1 VNKRVLTIF
10 VVVGLALAALPL
22 LKLPAF
28 YESFLYLVFHWVVL
42 ATSWNILSGYSGY
55 FSFGHGAFFGLGM
68 YTTAVLAGKFNWPFL
83 YTLPMAALV
92 PALFGVGLGA
102 VVFRLRRLRG
112 ELFGLLTLAVTF
124 VIATII
130 LNTPIDGGPGVYLS
144 AVPIPA
150 IGPSPS
156 ATFYLLALA
165 MVMLVLWV
173 AYYIYN
179 ARLGS
184 GLFAIHD
191 DEDVAEVQGV
201 PTYRFK
207 LQALAI
213 SCAFAGVAGGVHALF
228 VSYVTAGEVFNIV
241 VPLYV
246 VLMSVLGGS
255 RHWLGPAVGATAITA
270 LSYAFTAGDSAV
282 VGRAA
287 IGLILIVVILFMP
300 DGILGQLIKRFKSR
314 RALPPLPTPV
324 APAVISTQGSTGDVL
339 LTIDHVSKSFSGV
352 KALQNVSLEA
362 RRGEI
367 LGLVG
372 PNGSGKST
380 MVNVI
385 SGLYKPEAGRILF
398 QGEDLVPLPSYRA
411 AHAGIARTYQ
421 IPRPFA
427 SLSVLENT
435 TLAGMFGGTQLS
447 RADAAAQ
454 AMYWLEFV
462 GLADRARA
470 LPTELNLHQ
479 RKFLE
484 LSRALA
490 SSPRLVLLDE
500 VLAGLTPSEINNA
513 VTLVREIRRRGSTI
527 IFIEHNMRAVLELCD
542 RLIVL
547 NHGQVIASG
556 MPREVMNDPAVVS
569 AYLGTPHG

>member
-1 VNKRVLTIF
+1 MNKRVLTIF

-324 APAVISTQGSTGDVL
+324 APAVISTQGSTGEVL
-339 LTIDHVSKSFSGV
+339 LTIDKVSKSFSGV

-513 VTLVREIRRRGSTI
+513 VTLVREIRQRGSTI

>member
-1 VNKRVLTIF
+1 MNKRVLAMF
-10 VVVGLALAALPL
+10 VVVGAALAALPL

-28 YESFLYLVFHWVVL
+28 YESFLYLIFHWVVL

-68 YTTAVLAGKFNWPFL
+68 YTTAVLASKFDWPFL

-165 MVMLVLWV
+165 LVLLVLWA

-213 SCAFAGVAGGVHALF
+213 SCAFAGVAGGIHALF

-241 VPLYV
+241 VPLNV

-270 LSYAFTAGDSAV
+270 LLYAFTAGDYAV
-282 VGRAA
+282 VGRAT

-300 DGILGQLIKRFKSR
+300 DGILGQLIKRFKSQ
-314 RALPPLPTPV
+314 RALPPLPQPV
-324 APAVISTQGSTGDVL
+324 APAVITARGDAGDVL
-339 LTIDHVSKSFSGV
+339 LTIDQVSKSFSGV

-421 IPRPFA
+421 IPRPFVN
-427 SLSVLENT
+427 LTVLENT

-447 RADAAAQ
+447 RAEAAAQ

-462 GLADRARA
+462 GLADRARS

-490 SSPRLVLLDE
+490 SAPRLVLLDE

-513 VTLVREIRRRGSTI
+513 VALVREIRQRGSTI

>member
-1 VNKRVLTIF
+1 MNKRVLTIF

-324 APAVISTQGSTGDVL
+324 APAVISTQGSAGEIL
-339 LTIDHVSKSFSGV
+339 LTIDKVSKSFSGV
-352 KALQNVSLEA
+352 KALQNVSMEA

-513 VTLVREIRRRGSTI
+513 VTLVREIRQRGSTI

>member
-1 VNKRVLTIF
+1 
-10 VVVGLALAALPL
+10 
-22 LKLPAF
+22 
-28 YESFLYLVFHWVVL
+28 
-42 ATSWNILSGYSGY
+42 
-55 FSFGHGAFFGLGM
+55 M
-68 YTTAVLAGKFNWPFL
+68 
-83 YTLPMAALV
+83 
-92 PALFGVGLGA
+92 
-102 VVFRLRRLRG
+102 
-112 ELFGLLTLAVTF
+112 
-124 VIATII
+124 
-130 LNTPIDGGPGVYLS
+130 
-144 AVPIPA
+144 
-150 IGPSPS
+150 
-156 ATFYLLALA
+156 
-165 MVMLVLWV
+165 
-173 AYYIYN
+173 
-179 ARLGS
+179 
-184 GLFAIHD
+184 
-191 DEDVAEVQGV
+191 
-201 PTYRFK
+201 
-207 LQALAI
+207 
-213 SCAFAGVAGGVHALF
+213 
-228 VSYVTAGEVFNIV
+228 
-241 VPLYV
+241 
-246 VLMSVLGGS
+246 
-255 RHWLGPAVGATAITA
+255 
-270 LSYAFTAGDSAV
+270 
-282 VGRAA
+282 
-287 IGLILIVVILFMP
+287 
-300 DGILGQLIKRFKSR
+300 
-314 RALPPLPTPV
+314 
-324 APAVISTQGSTGDVL
+324 
-339 LTIDHVSKSFSGV
+339 TIDNVSKSFSGV
-352 KALQNVSLEA
+352 KALQNVSMEA

-411 AHAGIARTYQ
+411 AHSGIARTYQ

-513 VTLVREIRRRGSTI
+513 VTLVREIRQRGSTI

>member
-1 VNKRVLTIF
+1 MNKRVLTIF

-68 YTTAVLAGKFNWPFL
+68 YTTAVLAGKFDWPFL

-144 AVPIPA
+144 AVPLPA

-255 RHWLGPAVGATAITA
+255 RHWLGPAVT
-270 LSYAFTAGDSAV
+270 
-282 VGRAA
+282 
-287 IGLILIVVILFMP
+287 
-300 DGILGQLIKRFKSR
+300 
-314 RALPPLPTPV
+314 
-324 APAVISTQGSTGDVL
+324 
-339 LTIDHVSKSFSGV
+339 
-352 KALQNVSLEA
+352 
-362 RRGEI
+362 
-367 LGLVG
+367 
-372 PNGSGKST
+372 
-380 MVNVI
+380 
-385 SGLYKPEAGRILF
+385 
-398 QGEDLVPLPSYRA
+398 
-411 AHAGIARTYQ
+411 
-421 IPRPFA
+421 
-427 SLSVLENT
+427 
-435 TLAGMFGGTQLS
+435 
-447 RADAAAQ
+447 
-454 AMYWLEFV
+454 
-462 GLADRARA
+462 
-470 LPTELNLHQ
+470 
-479 RKFLE
+479 
-484 LSRALA
+484 
-490 SSPRLVLLDE
+490 
-500 VLAGLTPSEINNA
+500 
-513 VTLVREIRRRGSTI
+513 
-527 IFIEHNMRAVLELCD
+527 
-542 RLIVL
+542 
-547 NHGQVIASG
+547 
-556 MPREVMNDPAVVS
+556 
-569 AYLGTPHG
+569 

>member
-1 VNKRVLTIF
+1 MF
-10 VVVGLALAALPL
+10 VVVGAALAALPL

-28 YESFLYLVFHWVVL
+28 YESFLYLIFHWVVL

-68 YTTAVLAGKFNWPFL
+68 YTTAVLASKFDWPFL

-165 MVMLVLWV
+165 LVLLVLWA

-213 SCAFAGVAGGVHALF
+213 SCAFAGVAGGIHALF
-228 VSYVTAGEVFNIV
+228 VSYVTASEVFNIV
-241 VPLYV
+241 VPLNV

-270 LSYAFTAGDSAV
+270 LLYAFTAGDYAV
-282 VGRAA
+282 VGRAM

-300 DGILGQLIKRFKSR
+300 DGILGQLIKRFKSQ
-314 RALPPLPTPV
+314 RALPPLPQPV
-324 APAVISTQGSTGDVL
+324 APAVITARGDAGDVL

-421 IPRPFA
+421 IPRPFVN
-427 SLSVLENT
+427 LTVLENT

-447 RADAAAQ
+447 RAEAAAQ

-462 GLADRARA
+462 GLADRARS

-490 SSPRLVLLDE
+490 SAPRLVLLDE

-513 VTLVREIRRRGSTI
+513 VALVREIRQRGSTI

>member
-1 VNKRVLTIF
+1 MNKRLIWTFVL
-10 VVVGLALAALPL
+10 VGLALAALPL

-28 YESFLYLVFHWVVL
+28 YESFLYLIFHWVIL

-55 FSFGHGAFFGLGM
+55 FSFGHGAFFGLGI
-68 YTTAVLAGKFNWPFL
+68 YTTAVLSGKLDWPFL
-83 YTLPMAALV
+83 YTLPVAALV

-124 VIATII
+124 VLATII

-144 AVPIPA
+144 AVPVPE

-165 MVMLVLWV
+165 LMMATLWIACYV
-173 AYYIYN
+173 FY

-191 DEDVAEVQGV
+191 DEDVAEVQGI
-201 PTYRFK
+201 PTLRYK
-207 LQALAI
+207 LLALGL
-213 SCAFAGVAGGVHALF
+213 SCALAGVAGGIHAIFL
-228 VSYVTAGEVFNIV
+228 SYVTAGEVFNIL
-241 VPLYV
+241 VPLNV

-255 RHWLGPAVGATAITA
+255 RHWFGPAVGASVITA
-270 LSYAFTAGDSAV
+270 LLYAFTAGDYAIL
-282 VGRAA
+282 GRGA
-287 IGLILIVVILFMP
+287 IGLILIAVILFMP
-300 DGILGQLIKRFKSR
+300 DGILGQLLKRFK
-314 RALPPLPTPV
+314 RARKPAPLPAAV
-324 APAVISTQGSTGDVL
+324 APAVIEVRGTAGDDL
-339 LTIDHVSKSFSGV
+339 LRIEGVCKSFSGV
-352 KALQNVSLEA
+352 HALSDVSLTVK
-362 RRGEI
+362 RGEI

-385 SGLYKPEAGRILF
+385 SGLFKPEAGRVVF
-398 QGEDLVPLPSYRA
+398 QGEDLIPLPSYRA

-427 SLSVLENT
+427 NLTVLENA
-435 TLAGMFGGTQLS
+435 TLAGMFGGPQLP
-447 RADAAAQ
+447 RKAAAAQ

-470 LPTELNLHQ
+470 LPSELNLHQ

-484 LSRALA
+484 LARALS

-500 VLAGLTPSEINNA
+500 VLAGLTPSEINHA
-513 VTLVREIRRRGSTI
+513 ISLVREIRERGSTI
-527 IFIEHNMRAVLELCD
+527 IFIEHNMRAVVELCD

-547 NHGQVIASG
+547 NQGQVIG
-556 MPREVMNDPAVVS
+556 NGLPREVMEQPAVVN
-569 AYLGTPHG
+569 AYLGTAHA

>member
-1 VNKRVLTIF
+1 MFVL
-10 VVVGLALAALPL
+10 VGAALAALPL

-28 YESFLYLVFHWVVL
+28 YESFLYLIFHWVVL

-68 YTTAVLAGKFNWPFL
+68 YTTAVLAGKFDWPFL

-156 ATFYLLALA
+156 GTFYLLALA
-165 MVMLVLWV
+165 LVLLVLWV

-179 ARLGS
+179 NRLGS

-213 SCAFAGVAGGVHALF
+213 SCAFAGVAGGIHALF

-241 VPLYV
+241 VPLNV

-270 LSYAFTAGDSAV
+270 LLYAFTAGDYAV

-287 IGLILIVVILFMP
+287 IGVILIVVILFMP
-300 DGILGQLIKRFKSR
+300 DGILGQLIKRFKSK
-314 RALPPLPTPV
+314 RALPPLPKPG
-324 APAVISTQGSTGDVL
+324 APAVIAARGDAGDVL
-339 LTIDHVSKSFSGV
+339 LSIDHVSKSFSGV

-421 IPRPFA
+421 IPRPFVN
-427 SLSVLENT
+427 LTVLENT

-490 SSPRLVLLDE
+490 SAPRLVLLDE

-513 VTLVREIRRRGSTI
+513 VALVREIRQRGSTI

>member
-1 VNKRVLTIF
+1 MNKRVLTIF

-179 ARLGS
+179 ARVGS

-324 APAVISTQGSTGDVL
+324 APAVISTQGSAGEIL
-339 LTIDHVSKSFSGV
+339 LTIDKVSKSFSGV

-435 TLAGMFGGTQLS
+435 TLAGMFGSTQLS

-513 VTLVREIRRRGSTI
+513 VTLVREIRQRGSTI

>member
-1 VNKRVLTIF
+1 MNRQVLTVF
-10 VVVGLALAALPL
+10 ALVAAALACLPML
-22 LKLPAF
+22 QLPAF
-28 YESFLYLVFHWVVL
+28 YESFLYLIFHWVVL

-55 FSFGHGAFFGLGM
+55 FSFGHGAFFGLGI
-68 YTTAVLAGKFNWPFL
+68 YTTAVLSGKFDWPFL
-83 YTLPMAALV
+83 YTLPFAALV

-102 VVFRLRRLRG
+102 IVFRLRNLRG

-144 AVPIPA
+144 AVPIPNL
-150 IGPSPS
+150 GPSPS

-165 MVMLVLWV
+165 LAVLCVWV
-173 AYYIYN
+173 AYYVYCN
-179 ARLGS
+179 RLGS

-201 PTYRFK
+201 PTLRYK

-213 SCAFAGVAGGVHALF
+213 SCAFAGVAGGVHAIF
-228 VSYVTAGEVFNIV
+228 VSYVTVSEVFNIV
-241 VPLYV
+241 VPLNV

-270 LSYAFTAGDSAV
+270 LLYAFTAGDFAV
-282 VGRAA
+282 VGRATV
-287 IGLILIVVILFMP
+287 GLTLILVILFMP
-300 DGILGQLIKRFKSR
+300 EGILGQILKRWR
-314 RALPPLPTPV
+314 RYQKPPALPEPI
-324 APAVISTQGSTGDVL
+324 APAAIVSKGAAGDVL
-339 LTIDHVSKSFSGV
+339 LQVDDVSMAFRGV
-352 KALQNVSLEA
+352 KALSHVSLEV

-385 SGLYKPEAGRILF
+385 SGFYKPTGGRLLLD
-398 QGEDLVPLPSYRA
+398 GTDLVPMPAHRA
-411 AHAGIARTYQ
+411 ARSGIARTYQ
-421 IPRPFA
+421 IPKPFTN
-427 SLSVLENT
+427 LTVLENA
-435 TLAGMFGGTQLS
+435 TLAGMFGGQQLS
-447 RADAAAQ
+447 RKLAAHQ

-462 GLADRARA
+462 GLAERARA
-470 LPTELNLHQ
+470 LPSELNLHQ

-490 SSPRLVLLDE
+490 SAPQLVMLDE
-500 VLAGLTPSEINNA
+500 VLAGLTPSEINHA
-513 VTLVREIRRRGSTI
+513 IAMVREIRQRGSTI
-527 IFIEHNMRAVLELCD
+527 LFIEHNMRAVQELCD

-547 NHGQVIASG
+547 NYGQIIASG
-556 MPREVMNDPAVVS
+556 LPKEVMQDPAVIS
-569 AYLGTPHG
+569 AYLGTSQS

>member
-1 VNKRVLTIF
+1 MNKRVLTIF
-10 VVVGLALAALPL
+10 VVVGAALAALPL

-144 AVPIPA
+144 AVPLPA

-314 RALPPLPTPV
+314 RSLPPLPTPV
-324 APAVISTQGSTGDVL
+324 APAVISTQGSSGEVL
-339 LTIDHVSKSFSGV
+339 LTIDNVSKSFSGV
-352 KALQNVSLEA
+352 KALQNVSMEA

-398 QGEDLVPLPSYRA
+398 QGEDLVPLPAYRA

-513 VTLVREIRRRGSTI
+513 VTLVREIRQRGSTI

>member
-165 MVMLVLWV
+165 MVMLVLWA

-324 APAVISTQGSTGDVL
+324 APAVISAQGSSGEVL
-339 LTIDHVSKSFSGV
+339 LTIDNVSKSFSGV
-352 KALQNVSLEA
+352 KALQNVSMEA

-435 TLAGMFGGTQLS
+435 TLAGMFGSTQLS

-513 VTLVREIRRRGSTI
+513 VTLVREIRQRGSTI

>member
-1 VNKRVLTIF
+1 MNKRVLTIF

-324 APAVISTQGSTGDVL
+324 APAVISTQGSAGEIL
-339 LTIDHVSKSFSGV
+339 LTIDKVSKSFSGV
-352 KALQNVSLEA
+352 KALQNVSMEA

-398 QGEDLVPLPSYRA
+398 QGEDLVPLPAYRA
-411 AHAGIARTYQ
+411 AHSGIARTYQ

-435 TLAGMFGGTQLS
+435 TLAGMFGSTQLS

-513 VTLVREIRRRGSTI
+513 VTLVREIRQRGSTI

>member
-10 VVVGLALAALPL
+10 VVVGAALAVLPL

-165 MVMLVLWV
+165 MMMLVLWV

-213 SCAFAGVAGGVHALF
+213 SSAFAGVAGGVHALF

-324 APAVISTQGSTGDVL
+324 APAVISAQGSSGEVL
-339 LTIDHVSKSFSGV
+339 LTIDNVSKSFSGV
-352 KALQNVSLEA
+352 KALQNVSMEA

>member
-1 VNKRVLTIF
+1 MFVL
-10 VVVGLALAALPL
+10 VGAALAALPM

-28 YESFLYLVFHWVVL
+28 YESFLYLIFHWVVL

-68 YTTAVLAGKFNWPFL
+68 YTTAVLAGKFDWPFL

-92 PALFGVGLGA
+92 PALFGLGLGA

-165 MVMLVLWV
+165 LVLLVLWV

-213 SCAFAGVAGGVHALF
+213 SCAFAGVAGGIHALF

-241 VPLYV
+241 VPLNV

-270 LSYAFTAGDSAV
+270 LLYAFTAGDYAV

-287 IGLILIVVILFMP
+287 IGVILIAVILFMP
-300 DGILGQLIKRFKSR
+300 DGILGQLIKRFKSK
-314 RALPPLPTPV
+314 RALPPLPKPE
-324 APAVISTQGSTGDVL
+324 APAVIAARGDAGDLL
-339 LTIDHVSKSFSGV
+339 LTIDNVSKSFSGV

-421 IPRPFA
+421 IPRPFVN
-427 SLSVLENT
+427 LTVLENT

-447 RADAAAQ
+447 RADASAQ

-490 SSPRLVLLDE
+490 SAPRLVLLDE

-513 VTLVREIRRRGSTI
+513 VALVREIRQRGSTI

>member
-1 VNKRVLTIF
+1 MNKRVLTIF

-314 RALPPLPTPV
+314 RSLPPLPTPV
-324 APAVISTQGSTGDVL
+324 APAVISTQGSSGEVL
-339 LTIDHVSKSFSGV
+339 LTIDNVSKSFSGV
-352 KALQNVSLEA
+352 KALQNVSMEA

-398 QGEDLVPLPSYRA
+398 QGEDLVPLPAYRA

-513 VTLVREIRRRGSTI
+513 VTLVREIRQRGSTI

>member
-1 VNKRVLTIF
+1 MFVL
-10 VVVGLALAALPL
+10 VGAALAALPM

-28 YESFLYLVFHWVVL
+28 YESFLYLIFHWVVL

-68 YTTAVLAGKFNWPFL
+68 YTTAVLAGKFDWPFL

-165 MVMLVLWV
+165 LVLLVLWV

-179 ARLGS
+179 NRLGS

-207 LQALAI
+207 LQALSI

-228 VSYVTAGEVFNIV
+228 VSYVTATEVFNIV
-241 VPLYV
+241 VPLNV

-270 LSYAFTAGDSAV
+270 LLYAFTAGDYAV

-287 IGLILIVVILFMP
+287 IGVILIVVILFMP
-300 DGILGQLIKRFKSR
+300 DGILGQLIKRFKSQ
-314 RALPPLPTPV
+314 RALPPLPKSV
-324 APAVISTQGSTGDVL
+324 APAVIAARGEVGDVL

-421 IPRPFA
+421 IPRPFVN
-427 SLSVLENT
+427 LTVLENT

-490 SSPRLVLLDE
+490 SAPRLVLLDE

-513 VTLVREIRRRGSTI
+513 VALVREIRQRGSTI

>member
-1 VNKRVLTIF
+1 MNKRVLTIF

-144 AVPIPA
+144 AVPLPA

-173 AYYIYN
+173 AYHIYN

-314 RALPPLPTPV
+314 RSLPPLPTPV
-324 APAVISTQGSTGDVL
+324 APAVISTQGSSGEVL
-339 LTIDHVSKSFSGV
+339 LTIDNVSKSFSGV
-352 KALQNVSLEA
+352 KALQNVSMEA

-398 QGEDLVPLPSYRA
+398 QGEDLVPLPAYRA

-513 VTLVREIRRRGSTI
+513 VTLVREIRQRGSTI

>member
-1 VNKRVLTIF
+1 MNKRVLTIF

-144 AVPIPA
+144 AVPLPA

-324 APAVISTQGSTGDVL
+324 APAVISTQGSSGEVL
-339 LTIDHVSKSFSGV
+339 LTIDNVSKSFSGV
-352 KALQNVSLEA
+352 KALQNVSMEA

-411 AHAGIARTYQ
+411 AHSGIARTYQ

-513 VTLVREIRRRGSTI
+513 VTLVREIRQRGSTI